1 MKNRKIYGLLIMMLG
16 YGFLQVS
23 KAQDVKDHG
32 GLPSAN
38 YVPHLTDHV
47 DPYIGSGG
55 HGHTFVG
62 ASVPFGMVQLGP
74 QNIFKGWDWD
84 SGYNYGDS
92 ILIGFSHTHL
102 SGTGIGDLGDIL
114 IMPYNGPVKTDKGT
128 QSDPKSGYAAHYS
141 HQTEKVRPGYYSVLL
156 DDYGIR
162 AELTATERVGFHQYH
177 FPQGRAGHIIIDLNE
192 GNQDQSYDTF
202 IEQVDEY
209 TFKGYRFSKGWA
221 KDQRIY
227 FAVKSDVPVRDFKVY
242 DDQSLQS
249 GNKAQG
255 KSIKGLISFENTPGL
270 VKLKVGLSP
279 VSSDNALANIAA
291 EIPQWDFNGIVAK
304 ADQKWNAELS
314 KIAVETASATDKR
327 IFYTA
332 LYHTMIHPSI
342 FNDANG
348 DYRGADKKVYKNATF
363 TNYSIF
369 STWDTYRAAHPLYD
383 LIQPKRAGDMVNTM
397 LAIAD
402 EQGRLPIWYLM
413 GYDTRTMVGI
423 SSMQIIAEAY
433 LKGIKGF
440 DPQRAFNAIKKTAM
454 GDSLGLSY
462 VKTFRAIPADK
473 ESRSVAKGLE
483 YAIGDGSTALMA
495 KKLNRTE
502 DYQHF
507 LKRARNY
514 QLYFDPKYAFFNG
527 KLSDGSWKPN
537 FDPLKAK
544 NTIYAEGNGW
554 QYLWLVPQ
562 DVNGLVKL
570 LGGEK
575 AFNNRLDSL
584 FTIKSPEGAD
594 LIDLTGAIGQ
604 YAHGNEPSH
613 HISYLYAYS
622 GQQWKT
628 AEKVRHILK
637 DMYLDKPDGI
647 IGNEDCGQMSAWAVF
662 SAMGIYPVFPASGL
676 YVFGSPSVNK
686 ATIDI
691 PGGKKFT
698 ILAVNNSAKNIYIQR
713 AELNGKPY
721 PYSYLK
727 HTDIL
732 KGGVLKFVMGAK
744 PNVQFGRLAA
754 YRPSGLAQ

>member
-1 MKNRKIYGLLIMMLG
+1 MRNGRIYCLLTILMNF
-16 YGFLQVS
+16 GFSFVGS
-23 KAQDVKDHG
+23 AQNPG
-32 GLPSAN
+32 S
-38 YVPHLTDHV
+38 YV

-55 HGHTFVG
+55 HGHIFVG
-62 ASVPFGMVQLGP
+62 ANVPFGMVQLGP

-114 IMPYNGPVKTDKGT
+114 IMPYTGTVKTDKGT
-128 QSDPKSGYAAHYS
+128 QTDPKSGYASHYS

-156 DDYGIR
+156 SNYGIR
-162 AELTATERVGFHQYH
+162 AELTTTERVGFHQYH
-177 FPQGRAGHIIIDLNE
+177 FPQGKAGHIIIDLKE
-192 GNQDQSYDTF
+192 GNQDQSSDTF

-221 KDQRIY
+221 KDQRLY
-227 FAVKSDVPVRDFKVY
+227 FAIKSSIPVKDFKVY
-242 DDQSLQS
+242 NDQDLQS

-255 KSIKGLISFENTPGL
+255 KAIKGLISFENVPGI

-279 VSSDNALANIAA
+279 VSSDNALANITA
-291 EIPQWDFNGIVAK
+291 EIPKWDFNEIAKK
-304 ADQKWNAELS
+304 ADEKWNGELS
-314 KIAVETASATDKR
+314 KITVETASVTDKR

-342 FNDANG
+342 FNDANS
-348 DYRGADKKVYKNATF
+348 DYRGADKKVYKDASF

-383 LIQPKRAGDMVNTM
+383 LIQPKRVGDMVNTM

-440 DPQRAFNAIKKTAM
+440 DPERAFNTIKKTAM

-462 VKTFRAIPADK
+462 VKTFRAIPSDQ

-495 KKLNRTE
+495 KKLNKTG
-502 DYQHF
+502 DYQYF
-507 LKRARNY
+507 LKRAKNY
-514 QLYFDPKYAFFNG
+514 QLYFDPKDQFFKG
-527 KLSDGSWKPN
+527 KLSNGSWKPD
-537 FDPLKAK
+537 FEPLKAG
-544 NTIYAEGNGW
+544 NVTYAEGNAW

-562 DVNGLVKL
+562 DVGGLMKL
-570 LGGEK
+570 LGGEQV
-575 AFNNRLDSL
+575 FNNKLDSL
-584 FTIKSPEGAD
+584 FSIQTVPESGGLA
-594 LIDLTGAIGQ
+594 DLTGAIGQ

-637 DMYLDKPDGI
+637 DMYLDAPDGI
-647 IGNEDCGQMSAWAVF
+647 IGNEDCGQMSAWEVF
-662 SAMGIYPVFPASGL
+662 SAMGFYPVFPASGL

-686 ATIDI
+686 ATINL

-698 ILAVNNSAKNIYIQR
+698 MLAINNSNKNIYIQKVL
-713 AELNGKPY
+713 LNGKPY
-721 PYSYLK
+721 SYTYLK
-727 HTDIL
+727 HTDIIR
-732 KGGVLKFVMGAK
+732 GGTLQFMMGNK
-744 PNVQFGRLAA
+744 PNYEFGKAA
-754 YRPSGLAQ
+754 KVRPFGIE

>member
-1 MKNRKIYGLLIMMLG
+1 MKIFFGKSEMRYLLFTTFICITCL
-16 YGFLQVS
+16 YQS
-23 KAQDVKDHG
+23 KAQQ
-32 GLPSAN
+32 
-38 YVPHLTDHV
+38 HLTDYV

-55 HGHTFVG
+55 HGHIFVG
-62 ASVPFGMVQLGP
+62 ANVPFGMVQLGP

-84 SGYNYGDS
+84 SGYNYTDS

-114 IMPYNGPVKTDKGT
+114 IMPYTGNIKTDKGT
-128 QSDPKSGYAAHYS
+128 QADSQSGYASRYS
-141 HQTEKVRPGYYSVLL
+141 HQTEKVRPGYYSVQL
-156 DDYGIR
+156 DNYGIK
-162 AELTATERVGFHQYH
+162 AELTATERAGFHQYH
-177 FPQGRAGHIIIDLNE
+177 FPQGKAGHIIIDLKE

-209 TFKGYRFSKGWA
+209 TFNGYRFSKGWA
-221 KDQRIY
+221 KDQRLY
-227 FAVKSDVPVRDFKVY
+227 FAVKSNIPVKDFKVY
-242 DDQSLQS
+242 DDQNLQP
-249 GNKAQG
+249 GTKAQG
-255 KSIKGLISFENTPGL
+255 KAIKGLISFEKSPGV

-279 VSSDNALANIAA
+279 VSGDNALANIAA
-291 EIPQWDFNGIVAK
+291 EIPQWDFAEIVKK
-304 ADQKWNAELS
+304 ADTKWNSELS
-314 KIAVETASATDKR
+314 KIIVETAAIADKR
-327 IFYTA
+327 IFYTS

-348 DYRGADKKVYKNATF
+348 DYRGADKKVYKNAPF

-383 LIQPKRAGDMVNTM
+383 LIQPKRVGDMVNTM

-440 DPQRAFNAIKKTAM
+440 DPERAFNAIKKTAM

-462 VKTFRAIPADK
+462 VKTFQPIPADK

-495 KKLNRTE
+495 KKLNKTE
-502 DYQHF
+502 DYRYF

-514 QLYFDPKYAFFNG
+514 QLYFDPKDLFFKG
-527 KLSDGSWKPN
+527 KLSDGSWKPD
-537 FDPLKAK
+537 FDPLKAG
-544 NTIYAEGNGW
+544 NVTYAEGNAW

-562 DVNGLVKL
+562 DISGLMKL
-570 LGGEK
+570 LGGERS
-575 AFNNRLDSL
+575 FNNKLDSL
-584 FTIKSPEGAD
+584 FSIKQAQAGAG
-594 LIDLTGAIGQ
+594 LADLTGAIGQ

-628 AEKVRHILK
+628 AEKVRLILK

-647 IGNEDCGQMSAWAVF
+647 IGNEDCGQMSAWEVF
-662 SAMGIYPVFPASGL
+662 SAMGFYPVFPASGL

-686 ATIDI
+686 ATINL

-698 ILAVNNSAKNIYIQR
+698 VIAINNSSKNIYMQR

-721 PYSYLK
+721 QYTYLK
-727 HTDIL
+727 HADII
-732 KGGVLKFVMGAK
+732 KGGVLKLVMGSK
-744 PNVQFGRLAA
+744 PNHEFGKAKA
-754 YRPSGLAQ
+754 SRPFGIE